1 MPGRCQRITQGRI
14 VQFAVHRLRKPY
26 CESADDLYAGS
37 RDRKQDERTA
47 VWQTATSK
55 EYVER
60 DRKDIGAAGNI
71 PETCGGDRQK
81 AILEVSLIVFLAA
94 YVPRSCD
101 LPH

>member
-47 VWQTATSK
+47 LIEQAAAVWQTATSK

-71 PETCGGDRQK
+71 PETCWRGPPESDSGSVLEGGC
-81 AILEVSLIVFLAA
+81 VN
-94 YVPRSCD
+94 
-101 LPH
+101 